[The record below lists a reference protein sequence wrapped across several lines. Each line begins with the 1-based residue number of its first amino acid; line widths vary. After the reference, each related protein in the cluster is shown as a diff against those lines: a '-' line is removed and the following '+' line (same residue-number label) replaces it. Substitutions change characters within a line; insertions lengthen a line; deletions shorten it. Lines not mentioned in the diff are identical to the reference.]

1 MDSIQFRLRELA
13 GEVETS
19 AYASAL
25 LLEAAKEIDLQRV
38 EIDHQLVEI
47 EDLLDLYEPDC
58 FGEDDDE

>member
-25 LLEAAKEIDLQRV
+25 LLEAAKEIDLQ
-38 EIDHQLVEI
+38 LVEI